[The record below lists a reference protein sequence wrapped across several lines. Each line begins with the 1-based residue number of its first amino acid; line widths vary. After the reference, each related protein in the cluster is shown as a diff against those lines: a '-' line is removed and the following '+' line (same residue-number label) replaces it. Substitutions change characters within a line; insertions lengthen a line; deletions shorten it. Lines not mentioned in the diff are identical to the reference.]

1 MNTQELLEAA
11 RFAIG
16 TAKLTGSFPAPVG
29 TGTWFTLDNGSAF
42 AIERN
47 GDGWNLADVT
57 DCL

>member
-1 MNTQELLEAA
+1 MTDLELLEAA

-16 TAKLTGSFPAPVG
+16 NGKLMASFRAPIG
-29 TGTWFTLDNGSAF
+29 QGTWFLLDNGSAF
-42 AIERN
+42 AIERR